1 MDFDT
6 RRVTMIDADL
16 PAFGEPTIQPD
27 IPAATYIDRVAAT
40 KAPGAPPP
48 ARPPR
53 PLGLMPSSSTAT
65 VSTPPMSPTS
75 PAMIRGSRKPCC

>member
-27 IPAATYIDRVAAT
+27 IPAAT
-40 KAPGAPPP
+40 
-48 ARPPR
+48 
-53 PLGLMPSSSTAT
+53 
-65 VSTPPMSPTS
+65 
-75 PAMIRGSRKPCC
+75 

>member
-27 IPAATYIDRVAAT
+27 IPAATYIDRVAA
-40 KAPGAPPP
+40 
-48 ARPPR
+48 ARAARRPR

>member
-27 IPAATYIDRVAAT
+27 IPAATYIDRVAAARAAAA
-40 KAPGAPPP
+40 APGVVGRGGYRAPVGR
-48 ARPPR
+48 AR
-53 PLGLMPSSSTAT
+53 GGA
-65 VSTPPMSPTS
+65 
-75 PAMIRGSRKPCC
+75 RGRWV